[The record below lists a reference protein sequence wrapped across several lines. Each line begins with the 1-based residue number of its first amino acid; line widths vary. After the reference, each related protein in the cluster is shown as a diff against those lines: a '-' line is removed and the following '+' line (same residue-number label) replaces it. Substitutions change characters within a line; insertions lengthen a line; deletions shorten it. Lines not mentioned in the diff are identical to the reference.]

1 MLTRRNGKRLKEGK
15 TERLLDEGSL
25 PGNGALFK
33 TIFEKAA
40 LGIVVTDPDGRI
52 LQSNPFFQELLGYS
66 SKEIIGRDSHQ
77 FTHPDDVANE
87 RSLFL
92 RAMGDGQDTVQ
103 LKKRYVHKD
112 GHAIWVDLRA
122 TICRGAAGEP
132 DFVISAVEDIT
143 DKLGINEAL
152 RENEE
157 PYRML
162 AEAAHDMIF
171 ILNREEKVDYVNSFA
186 IQQLALLPEE
196 ILGRSIAELFPGD
209 AEHQYRSIRQVFEAG
224 QPLYVESPVQ
234 FPNRKIWLGTWLVP
248 IKDEAGQVKSI
259 LGVSR
264 DITDRKRAEAQLER
278 NLRETRL
285 RLQVGQALAG
295 AETEDKVLD
304 VLIQQAGF
312 YPQAFVSIFT
322 FDRRGGE
329 TTAIVR
335 RQGIFESGLK
345 AVVPI
350 GGSLPAS
357 RYPLYH
363 HFSADKPFVSEDVLA
378 DERVEATEREIFRQ
392 TGAASLTVIPLTAEN
407 EWMGFLGVTAK
418 DTGYFDEEKQRLYQT
433 LAEQGAVALRAARL
447 REAIGESQ
455 QRFQALVET
464 MNDWIW
470 EVDQNGLFSYVSPR
484 ISDLLG
490 YEPEELLGKTPF
502 DFMSPEETARVR
514 GVFDQLSGNRQ
525 PVINVENTLLHKDGR
540 LVVFETSAT
549 PFFDPGG
556 EFKGYRGVDRDIT
569 ERKRIEE
576 RYRTIVRT
584 ALDGFWL
591 LDMQGRFLDVN
602 DAYCNLI
609 GYSREELL
617 TMGIPDIEAVEKPGE
632 TAARIRNIM
641 KVGGDRFE
649 THHKCKDGRVVDVEV
664 SVNYMRDEER
674 MFVFLRDITE
684 RKRVEEAL
692 RYERNLLRTLIDNL
706 PDGIYVKDKACRKMI
721 ANPADVRN
729 MGRQSEAEVLGKD
742 DFDLFPKDLAE
753 GFFADDQ
760 SVLQTGQPVLSREEY
775 VLDADGQ
782 KRWLSTSKLP
792 LKDEQGR
799 IIGLVGIGRDIT
811 KHKRA
816 EEALQQERNLL
827 RTVIDNLPDVIYV
840 KDANCRKTVVN
851 KADLRNMGCQS
862 EAEALG
868 KTDFDLYP
876 REVAEAFYADD
887 QSVIHTGQ
895 PVINREEYFLDA
907 EGRKHWLLT
916 TKVPLKD
923 QQGQII
929 GLVGIGRD
937 ITNRVQATEG
947 LRESQQMLQT
957 VLDTI
962 PVRVFWRDRES
973 RYLGCN
979 SPFARDAGFNK
990 PEDLVGKND
999 FQLSWRDQAS
1009 LYRADDLQVITTGLP
1024 KLNYEEQQTVADGHC
1039 AWVLTSKIPL
1049 LNAKGEITGVLG
1061 TYEDITERKRTE
1073 EALHHERNLLRTL
1086 IDNLPDAIY
1095 VKDADCR
1102 KTVVNQADLRNMGC
1116 QSEADALGKT
1126 DFSLYPTEVAKA
1138 FYADDLSVLET
1149 GQAVVNREEF
1159 FFDPEGRKR
1168 WLLTSKLPLRDQKGH
1183 IIGLVGIGHDIT
1195 ERRRTEEALT
1205 KLSSAVE
1212 QAVDGVIITTKAGII
1227 EYVNPAWEKMTAF
1240 SKEDTVGKTP
1250 RILKSGKQGDS
1261 FYRAMWKTISD
1272 GEVWKGS
1279 LINKK
1284 KSGELFHAEVSIAPI
1299 FDESHNITHFVAIER
1314 DVTEH
1319 RQLEQQLIQA
1329 LRMEG
1334 LGTLAGGV
1342 AHDFNNLLG
1351 IILGHASLLD
1361 GRRQDPTKFSR
1372 SVNAIST
1379 AVQRGTG
1386 LVRQLLTFARKTEAV
1401 LELVSAN
1408 ETVEELVQ
1416 MLRETFPRT
1425 IEFSLDLSPDLPSI
1439 PADRNQLYQALLNL
1453 CINSRDAMPTV
1464 GTISI
1469 RTDTIPRSKLQAK
1482 HANAIEEKYIRIMVS
1497 DTGKGMDEATR
1508 SRIFEPFFTTK
1519 ERGKGTGLGLSV
1531 VYGVVDSHNGFID
1544 VESEVGHGTTFNMYF
1559 PILPLRVEPS
1569 LTQQQEPSEIV
1580 GAGETVLVIE
1590 DEELL
1595 MDSVTQV
1602 LEGKGY
1608 RVLAARDGAE
1618 GLEIYSRHQD
1628 DVAVVLM
1635 DMGLPKL
1642 DGWEVFQKMKAVN
1655 PRVKVVLASGY
1666 LDPYIKSEML
1676 KAGAKDF
1683 IQKPYVPEQILS
1695 RVHRVI
1701 DGK

>member
-1 MLTRRNGKRLKEGK
+1 MMTRRNGKRLKEGK
-15 TERLLDEGSL
+15 TERLVDEGSL

-40 LGIVVTDPDGRI
+40 LGIVVTDLNGRI
-52 LQSNPFFQELLGYS
+52 LQSNPFFQQLLGYPS
-66 SKEIIGRDSHQ
+66 EEIIQRDSQ
-77 FTHPDDVANE
+77 EFTHPDDVANE

-92 RAMGDGQDTVQ
+92 RAMEDGQDTVQ

-112 GHAIWVDLRA
+112 GHAIWADLRA

-143 DKLGINEAL
+143 DKLGISEAL
-152 RENEE
+152 RKNEE
-157 PYRML
+157 PYRVL

-171 ILNREEKVDYVNSFA
+171 VLNREEKVDYVNSFA

-209 AEHQYRSIRQVFEAG
+209 AEHQYGSIRQVFEAG
-224 QPLYVESPVQ
+224 QPLYVENPVQ
-234 FPNRKIWLGTWLVP
+234 FPNQKIWLGTWLVP

-264 DITDRKRAEAQLER
+264 DITKDKRAEDA
-278 NLRETRL
+278 LRESEER
-285 RLQVGQALAG
+285 
-295 AETEDKVLD
+295 
-304 VLIQQAGF
+304 
-312 YPQAFVSIFT
+312 Y
-322 FDRRGGE
+322 RR
-329 TTAIVR
+329 
-335 RQGIFESGLK
+335 
-345 AVVPI
+345 
-350 GGSLPAS
+350 
-357 RYPLYH
+357 
-363 HFSADKPFVSEDVLA
+363 
-378 DERVEATEREIFRQ
+378 
-392 TGAASLTVIPLTAEN
+392 
-407 EWMGFLGVTAK
+407 
-418 DTGYFDEEKQRLYQT
+418 
-433 LAEQGAVALRAARL
+433 
-447 REAIGESQ
+447 
-455 QRFQALVET
+455 LVET
-464 MNDWIW
+464 APDVIYSLSEDGTITTLNPAFEKITGW
-470 EVDQNGLFSYVSPR
+470 SP
-484 ISDLLG
+484 D
-490 YEPEELLGKTPF
+490 ECLGKPF
-502 DFMSPEETARVR
+502 MPFVHPDDLPRAIETFQQVLR
-514 GVFDQLSGNRQ
+514 GEAPASYELRILSKSG
-525 PVINVENTLLHKDGR
+525 EY
-540 LVVFETSAT
+540 LV
-549 PFFDPGG
+549 G
-556 EFKGYRGVDRDIT
+556 EFVSTPQIRDGKVIGELGIARNIT
-569 ERKRIEE
+569 ERKRAEVAMKYE
-576 RYRTIVRT
+576 K
-584 ALDGFWL
+584 AL
-591 LDMQGRFLDVN
+591 LDALMDN
-602 DAYCNLI
+602 
-609 GYSREELL
+609 
-617 TMGIPDIEAVEKPGE
+617 IPDSIYFKDRECRMVRINRRMLQSLKMDEMNQALGKTDVDLFGEEFGQKTLASDQHLMTSGEPIVGLVESRQLGDGQINWTSTTKVPLRDNSGQVVGLVGITRE
-632 TAARIRNIM
+632 MNEFM
-641 KVGGDRFE
+641 KVQADR
-649 THHKCKDGRVVDVEV
+649 
-664 SVNYMRDEER
+664 ER
-674 MFVFLRDITE
+674 
-684 RKRVEEAL
+684 
-692 RYERNLLRTLIDNL
+692 ERNLLRTLIDNL
-706 PDGIYVKDKACRKMI
+706 PDLVFFKDVGGHYVLNNRAHL
-721 ANPADVRN
+721 
-729 MGRQSEAEVLGKD
+729 QSMNVEHQEDVLGKTTF
-742 DFDLFPKDLAE
+742 DFHPHELAQQYHHDE
-753 GFFADDQ
+753 MQ
-760 SVLQTGQPVLSREEY
+760 IIQTGKALLGKEE
-775 VLDADGQ
+775 LAFHRNPDEQ
-782 KRWLSTSKLP
+782 RWHLTSKIP
-792 LKDEQGR
+792 VKDSQGKVTG
-799 IIGLVGIGRDIT
+799 IIGISRDIT
-811 KHKRA
+811 EHKRA
-816 EEALQQERNLL
+816 EEAIQQERNLL

-840 KDANCRKTVVN
+840 KDVACRKTAAN
-851 KADLRNMGCQS
+851 RADLRNMGCQS

-887 QSVIHTGQ
+887 QSVIQSGQ
-895 PVINREEYFLDA
+895 PVINREEFLFDA
-907 EGRKHWLLT
+907 DGQKHWLLT
-916 TKVPLKD
+916 TKVPLRD
-923 QQGQII
+923 QKGQII

-937 ITNRVQATEG
+937 ITNRVQATEE

-962 PVRVFWRDRES
+962 PVRVFWKDRES

-990 PEDLVGKND
+990 PEELVGKND
-999 FQLSWRDQAS
+999 FQFSWRDQAS
-1009 LYRADDLQVITTGLP
+1009 LYVADDLQVITAGLP
-1024 KLNYEEQQTVADGHC
+1024 KLNYEEKQTVADGHC

-1086 IDNLPDAIY
+1086 IDNLPDGIY

-1126 DFSLYPTEVAKA
+1126 DFSLYPPEIAKA

-1168 WLLTSKLPLRDQKGH
+1168 WLLTSKLPLRDQNGR
-1183 IIGLVGIGHDIT
+1183 IVGLVGIGHDIT
-1195 ERRRTEEALT
+1195 ERRQTEEALT

-1227 EYVNPAWEKMTAF
+1227 EYVNPAWEEMTAF

-1299 FDESHNITHFVAIER
+1299 IDESHNITHFVAIER

-1351 IILGHASLLD
+1351 IILGHATLLE

-1372 SVNAIST
+1372 SVDAIST
-1379 AVQRGTG
+1379 AVQRGAG

-1401 LELVSAN
+1401 LELVNAN

-1425 IEFSLDLSPDLPSI
+1425 VEFSLDLSPDLPSI

-1453 CINSRDAMPTV
+1453 CVNSRDAMPTV

-1469 RTDTIPRSKLQAK
+1469 RTDTIHRSKLQAK
-1482 HANAIEEKYIRIMVS
+1482 HANAIEEKYIHVMVS

-1531 VYGVVDSHNGFID
+1531 VYGVVDSHSGFID
-1544 VESEVGHGTTFNMYF
+1544 VESEVGHGTTFNLYF

-1569 LTQQQEPSEIV
+1569 LPHQQESSQIV
-1580 GAGETVLVIE
+1580 GGREAVLVVE
-1590 DEELL
+1590 DEEMLL
-1595 MDSVTQV
+1595 ESVTQV
-1602 LEGKGY
+1602 LEAKGY
-1608 RVLAARDGAE
+1608 QVLTAADGTE
-1618 GLEIYSRHQD
+1618 GLEIYSRHRD

-1642 DGWEVFQKMKAVN
+1642 GGWEVFQKMKAVN

-1683 IQKPYVPEQILS
+1683 IQKPYVPEQILT
-1695 RVHRVI
+1695 RVRRVI